1 VVGGFFFFGIGGNME
16 EKKEKRKG
24 EENLIPFTELTKEEQ
39 RKIAS
44 NGGKASVASRRK
56 VKSIREAL
64 KLYLAEATTV
74 ETEEGQEKVTN
85 AFAIAIAAAEK
96 AKIGDVQAMT
106 FVRDSIGEK
115 PKDTVGIT
123 GEDGG
128 KVNVNI
134 KVVGGKNG
142 DKS

>member
-1 VVGGFFFFGIGGNME
+1 ME
-16 EKKEKRKG
+16 KEKRKG
-24 EENLIPFTELTKEEQ
+24 AENLKPCRSKDEARERGFKGG
-39 RKIAS
+39 IAS
-44 NGGKASVASRRK
+44 GKSRRNI
-56 VKSIREAL
+56 KSIREAL

-134 KVVGGKNG
+134 KVVGGGKDGNQ
-142 DKS
+142 S

>member
-1 VVGGFFFFGIGGNME
+1 ME
-16 EKKEKRKG
+16 KEKYNGKK
-24 EENLIPFTELTKEEQ
+24 NLIPVRSETEAKEKGSKGGIASGEAR
-39 RKIAS
+39 RKI
-44 NGGKASVASRRK
+44 
-56 VKSIREAL
+56 KSIREAL

-115 PKDTVGIT
+115 PKDTVGLSADEGKIDVSIQIV
-123 GEDGG
+123 DG
-128 KVNVNI
+128 
-134 KVVGGKNG
+134 NG
-142 DKS
+142 NKA

>member
-1 VVGGFFFFGIGGNME
+1 ME
-16 EKKEKRKG
+16 EKKKRPG
-24 EENLIPFTELTKEEQ
+24 EENLIPMNKRTKAEQ
-39 RKIAS
+39 RNLAVT
-44 NGGKASVASRRK
+44 GGKASGKARRK
-56 VKSIREAL
+56 IKSIREAL

-74 ETEEGQEKVTN
+74 ETDEGRETVTN

-106 FVRDSIGEK
+106 FVRDSVGEK
-115 PKDTVGIT
+115 PIDTVGIT

-134 KVVGGKNG
+134 KVVGGGKDG
-142 DKS
+142 SQS

>member
-1 VVGGFFFFGIGGNME
+1 ME
-16 EKKEKRKG
+16 KEKYNGKKNLKPVRTESEAKEKG
-24 EENLIPFTELTKEEQ
+24 K
-39 RKIAS
+39 KGGIAS
-44 NGGKASVASRRK
+44 GQSRRNI
-56 VKSIREAL
+56 KSIREAL

-134 KVVGGKNG
+134 KVVGGGKDG
-142 DKS
+142 HQS